1 MKKVIFLSLIAI
13 FISMSCSS
21 TKKNQTKDKTKKVHT
36 HYTLSKGTKW
46 VMISFN
52 GKEPEEAGFIK
63 KIPYVVI
70 DEKAGSIGGNSG
82 CNAFNGPVEI
92 EGTSIKVGLLAA
104 TKAYCMNVPEQEFF
118 NYLNDINSY
127 KIKNDTLKLLKDG
140 KVVME
145 FKVEKS
151 NDISQSS

>member
-21 TKKNQTKDKTKKVHT
+21 TKRNQTKDKDKTQKEKT

-52 GKEPEEAGFIK
+52 GKEPKEAGFIE

-70 DEKAGSIGGNSG
+70 DKEAGSIGGNSG
-82 CNAFNGPVEI
+82 CNAFNGPVKI
-92 EGTSIKVGLLAA
+92 DGPSVKVGLLAA

-118 NYLNDINSY
+118 NFLNDINSY
-127 KIKNDTLKLLKDG
+127 KIEKDTLQLLKDG
-140 KVVME
+140 KVLME
-145 FKVEKS
+145 FKADKKQ
-151 NDISQSS
+151 NQ